1 MIMYD
6 MICNLFKDYQQ
17 YFQHGHGYLGFP
29 GHTAFLPKFGAQRTT
44 LSLITYIVSLVEF
57 YSLKSV
63 IMDYFINFVQ
73 NVLFMKSFV

>member
-6 MICNLFKDYQQ
+6 MICNLLKDYQQ
-17 YFQHGHGYLGFP
+17 YFKHGHEFLGFP
-29 GHTAFLPKFGAQRTT
+29 GHTTFLPNFGAQRTT

-57 YSLKSV
+57 YFLKSV

-73 NVLFMKSFV
+73 NVLFMKSSV